1 MLRSQHSVRIQSE
14 NRRAWDLTEFI
25 LSCACILCSTKML
38 LPLVDI
44 PPSASVNEAST
55 AALLTFVSHIGIL
68 GPVLL
73 RVGDVSTENENP
85 ALQLLEAVTSATPCC
100 IDGLSID
107 GDELATKLLD
117 KGALVVFF
125 KSSAEIEL
133 QSKVLRSFPRT
144 RVGLNCADEAISV
157 VTMLETV
164 DRFREYS
171 GHFLFRSVKVMRDT
185 SFVSIP
191 AACRND

>member
-1 MLRSQHSVRIQSE
+1 
-14 NRRAWDLTEFI
+14 
-25 LSCACILCSTKML
+25 ML

-44 PPSASVNEAST
+44 PLSASVNEASS
-55 AALLTFVSHIGIL
+55 AALLTFISHIGIL

-73 RVGDVSTENENP
+73 KVHDVSTEKENA
-85 ALQLLEAVTSATPCC
+85 ALQLLESAISVTPCC

-125 KSSAEIEL
+125 NSSTEIEL
-133 QSKVLRSFPRT
+133 QSKVLKSLPRT
-144 RVGLNCADEAISV
+144 RVGLNCAAEAISLV
-157 VTMLETV
+157 IMLETV

-171 GHFLFRSVKVMRDT
+171 GHFLFRFVKFKGD
-185 SFVSIP
+185 F
-191 AACRND
+191 

>member
-1 MLRSQHSVRIQSE
+1 
-14 NRRAWDLTEFI
+14 
-25 LSCACILCSTKML
+25 ML

-55 AALLTFVSHIGIL
+55 AALLTFISHIGIL

-73 RVGDVSTENENP
+73 RVGDVSTESESP
-85 ALQLLEAVTSATPCC
+85 ALQLLEAATSATPCC
-100 IDGLSID
+100 VDGLSID

-125 KSSAEIEL
+125 KSSTETEL
-133 QSKVLRSFPRT
+133 QSKVLKSLPRT
-144 RVGLNCADEAISV
+144 RVGLNCTDEAISV
-157 VTMLETV
+157 VIMLEIV

-171 GHFLFRSVKVMRDT
+171 GHFLFRFVKVMHDT
-185 SFVSIP
+185 SFIFSLTASFDNLVL
-191 AACRND
+191 